1 MLFTQL
7 FIFIRSTK
15 ESRSSCPIKSKMS
28 LNFTYVTVSLFYYQP
43 LSILRSG
50 IHGPPDRLAVSSSV
64 CAYHT
69 AKGVFGVAPSLISTI
84 LQLNR

>member
-28 LNFTYVTVSLFYYQP
+28 LNFTYVTVSLPFYRP

-50 IHGPPDRLAVSSSV
+50 IHGPADWQSAQTIL
-64 CAYHT
+64 CTYHT
-69 AKGVFGVAPSLISTI
+69 AKGVFGVASSLISTI
-84 LQLNR
+84 

>member
-28 LNFTYVTVSLFYYQP
+28 LNFTYVTVSLLFYQP
-43 LSILRSG
+43 LSIFPSG
-50 IHGPPDRLAVSSSV
+50 IHGPPDQLDWQLARVYALTVRLKRFLEW
-64 CAYHT
+64 H
-69 AKGVFGVAPSLISTI
+69 PH
-84 LQLNR
+84 